1 MSGPAT
7 DGDEAARRHLF
18 GTYGRLPV
26 AFSHGEGVRL
36 WDREGK
42 AYLDFVGGIA
52 VSSLGHAHPELVEAL
67 RDQAGRLLHVS
78 NLYRIPEQ
86 AEAARALAEASG
98 LDRAFFCNSGTEAV
112 EAAIKLARKRARD
125 AGAFPRGPD
134 RAAGPDGA
142 GDVVDAGHDGGTTG
156 TDPTPRILVAEGA
169 FHGRTLGAL
178 AATAEPAYRDP
189 FRPLPGGF
197 RRVPYDDLPAAREA
211 MGPEVCAVLVEPV
224 QGEAGVVPPSDGY
237 LRGLQDLARRHD
249 ALFVLDEVQT
259 GVGRTGAPFAFQR
272 WDLEPDAVALAKGL
286 GGGVPV
292 GALLAREDVA
302 EHLGPGDH
310 ASTFGG
316 NPLAARAVTTVLR
329 VLRRDDLARRADEV
343 GRHLRRRLGELGEDG
358 HPVRRVR
365 GPGLLVGFDVPGTAR
380 SLARACLDEGL
391 LINAIGESTVR
402 LAPPLVVTRGE
413 VDRALELLRAGLSR
427 TPSARAGGA

>member
-1 MSGPAT
+1 VTASAT
-7 DGDEAARRHLF
+7 DGADAAGGRHLF
-18 GTYGRLPV
+18 GTYRRLPV
-26 AFSHGEGVRL
+26 AFDHGEGARL
-36 WDREGK
+36 WDVEGRE
-42 AYLDFVGGIA
+42 YLDFVGGIA
-52 VSSLGHAHPELVEAL
+52 VTSLGHSHPELVEAL
-67 RDQAGRLLHVS
+67 RDQSGRLLHVS
-78 NLYRIPEQ
+78 NLFRIPEQ

-125 AGAFPRGPD
+125 RG
-134 RAAGPDGA
+134 RGA
-142 GDVVDAGHDGGTTG
+142 G
-156 TDPTPRILVAEGA
+156 ILVAEGA

-197 RRVPYDDLPAAREA
+197 RRVPWDDLGAARAA

-237 LRGLQDLARRHD
+237 LRGLQETARRHG

-272 WDLEPDAVALAKGL
+272 FDLEPDAVALAKGL

-292 GALLAREDVA
+292 GALVAREDVA
-302 EHLGPGDH
+302 RHLGPGDH

-316 NPLAARAVTTVLR
+316 NPLAARAASTVLG
-329 VLRRDDLARRADEV
+329 VLRRDGLAGRADAV
-343 GRHLRRRLGELGEDG
+343 GRHLRGRLEEAGESGF
-358 HPVRRVR
+358 PVRRVR
-365 GPGLLVGFDVPGTAR
+365 GLGLLVAFDVPGSAR
-380 SLARACLDEGL
+380 ALTRACLEEGL
-391 LINAIGESTVR
+391 LINAVGDSTVR
-402 LAPPLVVTRGE
+402 LAPPLVVTRDE
-413 VDRALELLRAGLSR
+413 VDRAMELLRAGLSR
-427 TPSARAGGA
+427 LPSSRPGGT